1 MLPSKE
7 LTCLFPVAYS
17 CYCQGIILVCFCFVY
32 LVFQFTGFDC
42 LFVCLFVYLVLP
54 VAKQSLLQRQL
65 PLMKLS
71 PCS

>member
-17 CYCQGIILVCFCFVY
+17 CYSQGIILVCFCFVY

-42 LFVCLFVYLVLP
+42 LLVCLYI
-54 VAKQSLLQRQL
+54 
-65 PLMKLS
+65 
-71 PCS
+71 